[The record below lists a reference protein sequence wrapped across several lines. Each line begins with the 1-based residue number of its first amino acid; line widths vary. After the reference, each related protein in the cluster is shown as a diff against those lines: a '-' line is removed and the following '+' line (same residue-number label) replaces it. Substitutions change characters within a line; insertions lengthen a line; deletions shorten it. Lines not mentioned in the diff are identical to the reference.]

1 LCFIDEVAFAQF
13 DRNLNFVPDYILPDV
28 VARLKNQENSS
39 PCRMYF
45 IRDGIVDSLI
55 EQYKI
60 LYVKYYLFHDVIAI
74 VKSTIIKLKTININ
88 IYFLKLF
95 YNFNFK
101 SILI

>member
-1 LCFIDEVAFAQF
+1 
-13 DRNLNFVPDYILPDV
+13 
-28 VARLKNQENSS
+28 
-39 PCRMYF
+39 MYF